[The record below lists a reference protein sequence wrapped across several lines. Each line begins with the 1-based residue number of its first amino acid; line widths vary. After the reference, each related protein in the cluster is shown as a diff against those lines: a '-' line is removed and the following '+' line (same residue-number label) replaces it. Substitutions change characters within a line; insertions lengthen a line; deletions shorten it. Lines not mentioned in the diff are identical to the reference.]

1 MRCMRMG
8 IQRRGRRA
16 RIWHCARHEVG
27 RRPRRFCLPPLWC
40 RQRSVF
46 CTGITE
52 ATADAE
58 HAEHA
63 PRFVCNQKH
72 PAICRCHG
80 GNMNFYDIPNRIES
94 DVVRRAVCA
103 VLLAEAG
110 EAKLLS
116 EKEYLFFK
124 QNTTF
129 TARPTKI

>member
-1 MRCMRMG
+1 
-8 IQRRGRRA
+8 
-16 RIWHCARHEVG
+16 
-27 RRPRRFCLPPLWC
+27 
-40 RQRSVF
+40 
-46 CTGITE
+46 
-52 ATADAE
+52 
-58 HAEHA
+58 
-63 PRFVCNQKH
+63 
-72 PAICRCHG
+72 
-80 GNMNFYDIPNRIES
+80 MNFYGIPNRIES